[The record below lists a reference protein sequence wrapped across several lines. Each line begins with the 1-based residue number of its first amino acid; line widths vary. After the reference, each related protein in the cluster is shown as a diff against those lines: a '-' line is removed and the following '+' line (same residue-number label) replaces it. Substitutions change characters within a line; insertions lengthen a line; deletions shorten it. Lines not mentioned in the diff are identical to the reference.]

1 MPMKK
6 NGPVHQDELTR
17 RKEEAAKNPDSA
29 DAHFRL
35 GTALLKVGF
44 QGEGQAALERTLE
57 LDSERV
63 DAWVNLGGARLGRWD
78 FAGCIEANQEALD
91 REPGLMRA
99 HFNLGLAY
107 MYQGDAEK
115 MLACFEKVL
124 ELDPGNAAGHYHIAV
139 ALQSLGQGE
148 QAVSFVAKAIALG
161 YSPDPSF
168 VKALEQ
174 AGAKGSSPV
183 QVLEVGP
190 EPEKE
195 DSKN

>member
-6 NGPVHQDELTR
+6 SPVQQDELNR
-17 RKEEAAKNPDSA
+17 RKDEAAKNPDSP

-35 GTALLKVGF
+35 GTALVNVGF
-44 QGEGQAALERTLE
+44 LSEGQAALERTLE
-57 LDSERV
+57 LDSDRV

-78 FAGCIEANQEALD
+78 FAGCIEANQQALE

-115 MLACFEKVL
+115 MLASFEKVL
-124 ELDPGNAAGHYHIAV
+124 ELEPGNAAGHYHIAV

-148 QAVSFVAKAIALG
+148 GAESFLAKAIGLG

-174 AGAKGSSPV
+174 DAAKGPSPV
-183 QVLEVGP
+183 QIMEVGP
-190 EPEKE
+190 DPETE
-195 DSKN
+195 DSKD